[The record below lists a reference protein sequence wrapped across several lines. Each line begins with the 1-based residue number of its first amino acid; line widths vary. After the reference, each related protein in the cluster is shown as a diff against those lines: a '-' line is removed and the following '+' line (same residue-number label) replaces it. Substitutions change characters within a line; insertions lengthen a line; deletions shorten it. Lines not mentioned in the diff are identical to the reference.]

1 MPSENEHDIVN
12 ELSKLLLDIMM
23 LIHPPDLPARYASID
38 SLQTLHTNLISL
50 RDFLFA
56 ASNGDL
62 SKRVPCKGF
71 IGGTLKSLQANL
83 RHLTWQTKMVASG
96 DFTQRVE
103 FMGEFSHSF
112 NTMVVK
118 LDQTL
123 KDLVEKETELMQTNE
138 ELLKEISIRKQT
150 ETALRKSEETLRL
163 LAITDSLTDL
173 YNRRYFYELA
183 EIEISKSIRYSRP
196 LSVMM
201 FDLDFFKH
209 INDTFGH
216 TTGDMVLKTVAEI
229 TKELLRK
236 SDIIARYGGE
246 EFVVLLPET
255 SAPEASA
262 ISERMRKQIENT
274 TIEAGNRQIT
284 VTVSFGV
291 SDFLRKTNS
300 ETQEIIL
307 SEFISSADQALYA
320 SKNTGR
326 NKVTVYKRNLRFPLD
341 KTYHG
346 CP

>member
-1 MPSENEHDIVN
+1 
-12 ELSKLLLDIMM
+12 
-23 LIHPPDLPARYASID
+23 
-38 SLQTLHTNLISL
+38 
-50 RDFLFA
+50 
-56 ASNGDL
+56 
-62 SKRVPCKGF
+62 
-71 IGGTLKSLQANL
+71 
-83 RHLTWQTKMVASG
+83 
-96 DFTQRVE
+96 
-103 FMGEFSHSF
+103 
-112 NTMVVK
+112 
-118 LDQTL
+118 
-123 KDLVEKETELMQTNE
+123 MQTNE

-262 ISERMRKQIENT
+262 IAERMRKQIENT